1 VGNHTADSLVED
13 SGRSA
18 EMERT
23 RLLGVNQVTLVEV
36 VVVAELESTRE
47 RERTRVSTKR
57 DREWKMIVI
66 PSPCE
71 SDSIFPP
78 P

>member
-1 VGNHTADSLVED
+1 MGNHTTDSLVED

-36 VVVAELESTRE
+36 VVVAELFA
-47 RERTRVSTKR
+47 KG
-57 DREWKMIVI
+57 
-66 PSPCE
+66 
-71 SDSIFPP
+71 
-78 P
+78 

>member
-1 VGNHTADSLVED
+1 MGNHTADSLVED

-36 VVVAELESTRE
+36 VVVAELESTR
-47 RERTRVSTKR
+47 RRAKGVSTKR
-57 DREWKMIVI
+57 DRERKH
-66 PSPCE
+66 
-71 SDSIFPP
+71 DSYPLSL
-78 P
+78 